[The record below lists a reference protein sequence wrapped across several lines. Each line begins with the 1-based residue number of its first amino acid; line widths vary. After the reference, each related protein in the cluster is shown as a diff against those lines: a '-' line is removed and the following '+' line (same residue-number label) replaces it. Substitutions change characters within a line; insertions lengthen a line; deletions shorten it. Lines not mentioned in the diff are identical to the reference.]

1 MRTLLASVILV
12 AAATTA
18 SARDLKTVRVKFAP
32 GATSATVESTIKGY
46 ATVDYILAAK
56 QGQYANISLGTK
68 NTAAYFNILPPGG
81 GETALF
87 NGSVNGNQY
96 EGTLPASGDYRVR
109 VYMMRSAARRGEVAK
124 YRLEMIVGGAN

>member
-1 MRTLLASVILV
+1 MRSRLASVLLL

-18 SARDLKTVRVKFAP
+18 TAAGIRSERVKFAP
-32 GATSATVESTIKGY
+32 GATSATIEGKIKGD

-68 NTAAYFNILPPGG
+68 NSATYFNILAPGG

-87 NGSVNGNQY
+87 NGSIGGNQY

-109 VYMMRSAARRGEVAK
+109 VYMMRSAARRGEVAT
-124 YRLEMIVGGAN
+124 YRLEMIVGAGN